1 MAQHNLI
8 HIVREQRRML
18 GKRIDMDTLRH
29 AAFTTRLDVD
39 KIKRARTVKSLTFGR
54 VVRF

>member
-18 GKRIDMDTLRH
+18 GKRLDVDKLRD
-29 AAFTTRLDVD
+29 AAFKARLDVD
-39 KIKRARTVKSLTFGR
+39 KIKRARTVKEHRFGR